1 MPWEALEPIAA
12 LVLLGSGTPLLFMGE
27 EYGETR
33 PFLVLHEPHRP
44 GPRARGDRGA
54 AGRAP
59 AAPAGELPDP
69 QDPETFLRSKLTHR
83 RDGRHGALRER
94 FRALLALR
102 ARHLGEISAG
112 WPEVGADG
120 TAVALRRPGL
130 EVRANLSARPAGGL
144 GPWGL
149 DVREG

>member
-33 PFLVLHEPHRP
+33 PFLYFTSHTDPDL
-44 GPRARGDRGA
+44 ARGVTE
-54 AGRAP
+54 GRRAEHL
-59 AAPAGELPDP
+59 AAPAGELPDS